1 MTAYILI
8 KYTHFLGIFGMIAS
22 LFAERLLIKPSM
34 TRSELKRIA
43 LVDAFYGISAII
55 TVAAGLTLWFGVGK
69 GSEFYQNPVLHTKVG
84 VVIFVGLL
92 SILPTVFFIKN
103 SRGLAEE
110 EVTIPPRI
118 RRLIVIQLVLLA
130 LVPPMATMM
139 AQGLR
144 F

>member
-69 GSEFYQNPVLHTKVG
+69 GLEFYQNPVLHTKVG
-84 VVIFVGLL
+84 VVIFGGLL